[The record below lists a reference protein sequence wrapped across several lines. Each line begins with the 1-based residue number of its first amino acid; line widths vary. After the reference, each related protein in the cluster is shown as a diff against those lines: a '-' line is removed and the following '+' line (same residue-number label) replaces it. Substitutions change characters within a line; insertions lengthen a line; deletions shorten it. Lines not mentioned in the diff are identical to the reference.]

1 MDPITALTIGSAA
14 ASLAGGVAQGVGT
27 ARAGKKMMLSPEQQ
41 AELKRLEKLK
51 REGKLG
57 LSGRQRGAMEQRFLA
72 EQAGAQREIEASA
85 LQQAAARGL
94 SGAASGRD
102 IFLQEMAE
110 VQGRQQLRQQQNIMV
125 QEANERA
132 AQEQRAT
139 IDALR
144 AQQQQAEAT
153 RAQGIAQAVSGGLV
167 GAAQG
172 AATIASQQ
180 QAVKM
185 AEIDAQAKAGTDED
199 ILRQLQ
205 LDASAE
211 IPGTMGSNA

>member
-1 MDPITALTIGSAA
+1 MDPITALTLGSAA
-14 ASLAGGVAQGVGT
+14 ASAIGGVAQGIGT
-27 ARAGKKMMLSPEQQ
+27 ARAGKKQMLSPEQQ
-41 AELKRLEKLK
+41 AELKRLEKLR

-110 VQGRQQLRQQQNIMV
+110 TQGRQQLRQQQNIMV

-132 AQEQRAT
+132 AAEQRAT

-144 AQQQQAEAT
+144 TQQRQAEAL
-153 RAQGIAQAVSGGLV
+153 RAQGIGQAVSGGLV
-167 GAAQG
+167 SAGQG
-172 AATIASQQ
+172 VATLASQQ
-180 QAVKM
+180 QQVKL
-185 AEIDAQAKAGTDED
+185 AEVEAGAKAGTDEE
-199 ILRQLQ
+199 IWRQLQ